1 MPLPAPTPLAARPT
15 VALGCSG
22 LHFPT
27 QALREAHESDVAPV
41 MMHHLTGEDGSADD
55 GPRELLA
62 ATAAALEKAGHTT
75 AWGAGC
81 VVRTTADAAAFATA
95 GFTWF
100 SFELGNLPDT
110 RADSMS
116 LVELDAAVVAL
127 EDTGCY
133 AQGWHAHYT
142 DREWPL
148 PSGRVLRLGDESLA
162 RAAVKYGRALA
173 EAAQWQQAIRT
184 LWTGRGLAPDIELNF
199 AGRRDRWSA
208 EEFLFLALETARSGL
223 GPVCISPSLG
233 PAWQPGAEFDGD
245 QTELAAMLALAGE
258 IAALACPLKVGIR
271 HAAGKSCLREIALHA
286 PARGH
291 ANCKED
297 GAPTGLSAP
306 QFVARCHANFEE
318 AAALATLDAL
328 ARGQPELFRHW
339 LCVAQEMFPF
349 AAGGAALAITE
360 EDIHALPQVADA
372 DLPAT
377 FLADLRGRQLLLPT
391 FPDVLRRD
399 RVLREAIRSPRF

>member
-27 QALREAHESDVAPV
+27 QALREAHEGDVAPV

-62 ATAAALEKAGHTT
+62 ATAAALGKAGHTT

-81 VVRTTADAAAFATA
+81 AVRTTADAAAFATA

-100 SFELGNLPDT
+100 SFDLGSLLDT
-110 RADSMS
+110 RADAMS

-133 AQGWHAHYT
+133 AQAWHAHYT

-148 PSGRVLRLGDESLA
+148 PSGRVLRLGDETLA
-162 RAAVKYGRALA
+162 RVAVKYGRALA

-184 LWTGRGLAPDIELNF
+184 LWTGRGSAPDIELNF
-199 AGRRDRWSA
+199 AGRRDHWSA

-223 GPVCISPSLG
+223 GPACISPSLG

-245 QTELAAMLALAGE
+245 QNELAAMLALAGE
-258 IAALACPLKVGIR
+258 IAALAGPLKVGIR
-271 HAAGKSCLREIALHA
+271 HAAGKSCLREIASRTLG
-286 PARGH
+286 P
-291 ANCKED
+291 
-297 GAPTGLSAP
+297 
-306 QFVARCHANFEE
+306 RCHANFEE
-318 AAALATLDAL
+318 DAWLATLDTL
-328 ARGQPELFRHW
+328 AREQPELFRHW
-339 LCVAQEMFPF
+339 LCVAQEMLPF
-349 AAGGAALAITE
+349 SAAELPLAITE
-360 EDIHALPQVADA
+360 EDIHALPQVDDA
-372 DLPAT
+372 ELPAT
-377 FLADLRGRQLLLPT
+377 FLADVRGRQLLLPT

-399 RVLREAIRSPRF
+399 RALRGAISAGSRPR

>member
-15 VALGCSG
+15 VALGCTG

-27 QALREAHESDVAPV
+27 DALREACENAIAPV

-55 GPRELLA
+55 GPREMLA
-62 ATAAALEKAGHTT
+62 ATAAALEKSEHGT

-81 VVRTTADAAAFATA
+81 VVRATADAAAFATA

-100 SFELGNLPDT
+100 SFDLRSLLDT

-116 LVELDAAVVAL
+116 LDELDAAVVAL

-133 AQGWHAHYT
+133 ARGWHAHYT

-148 PSGRVLRLGDESLA
+148 PSGRILRLGDEMLA
-162 RAAVKYGRALA
+162 RVAVKYGRALA

-184 LWTGRGLAPDIELNF
+184 LWTGRGSAPDIELNF
-199 AGRRDRWSA
+199 AGRRERWST

-245 QTELAAMLALAGE
+245 QSELTATLALAGE
-258 IAALACPLKVGIR
+258 IAALAGPLKVGIR
-271 HAAGKSCLREIALHA
+271 HASGKSCLRKLMPA
-286 PARGH
+286 PRG
-291 ANCKED
+291 
-297 GAPTGLSAP
+297 
-306 QFVARCHANFEE
+306 HANFEE
-318 AAALATLDAL
+318 DAWLATLDIL
-328 ARGQPELFRHW
+328 AKQQPELFRRW

-349 AAGGAALAITE
+349 ASGDTPLAISE
-360 EDIHALPQVADA
+360 EDIHALPQVDDA

-377 FLADLRGRQLLLPT
+377 FLADVRGRQLLLTT

-399 RVLREAIRSPRF
+399 RALRTAIR